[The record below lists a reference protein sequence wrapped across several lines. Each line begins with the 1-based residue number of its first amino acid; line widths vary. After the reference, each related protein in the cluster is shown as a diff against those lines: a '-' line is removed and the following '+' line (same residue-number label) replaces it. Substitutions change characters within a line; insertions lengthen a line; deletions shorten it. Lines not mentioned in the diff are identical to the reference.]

1 MFQVV
6 FNHWS
11 GDGGELNG
19 AKGDDSL
26 SGSISLSVPVCY
38 MRNPNPR
45 SPTRPFRAAHIRFVT
60 RFIFFDV
67 FLSFLNVNFFMF
79 MFLFFF
85 FISIG
90 LRL

>member
-26 SGSISLSVPVCY
+26 SGSISLSEPVCY
-38 MRNPNPR
+38 KRNPNPR
-45 SPTRPFRAAHIRFVT
+45 SSTRPFRAAPIRFVT
-60 RFIFFDV
+60 RSIYFDV
-67 FLSFLNVNFFMF
+67 FLSFLHVNFFMF
-79 MFLFFF
+79 ILFPFV
-85 FISIG
+85 ISIG